1 LSLLSFSACSDENG
15 PPGNG
20 DTPDNGDTKE
30 IINPDTLV
38 IADIAD
44 IDSLD
49 PAYAYDVASA
59 GQIQSIYETL
69 IGFDGGSTTDFVGVL
84 ATEWTISEDGRT
96 YRFRIREG
104 VTFHNGNPLTPEDVE
119 YTFERGMV
127 QDYILGP
134 QWMFFEPLFG
144 IGINTSRTNNGLI
157 PLEEIKSKVD
167 VDGQWVQFNL
177 AAPYEPFLQILSS
190 SWGSIVDKDWCIQ
203 QGDWNGTQE
212 SYEMLNDPLSAS
224 SPLNA
229 ITNGTGPYML
239 EFWQPAIE
247 ISLIQNPNYW
257 GQSASIERVVTKIVP
272 EWSLRKLMFEQ
283 GEADTIV
290 VPQPFIGELEGLEGI
305 KVYEDLPFLLC
316 QALFFQHDIDSTSPF
331 IGSGELD
338 GFGITHEFFSD
349 LDIRKGFAYAFD
361 WESYISDGLLGLG
374 KQIATPIVEGLS
386 YYDSDWQMY
395 SHDLTIAEE
404 YFRAA
409 WDGSVWENGFEFTMV
424 YASGDTA
431 GRIAAEILQGN
442 LFAVNNKF
450 KINIQLMDWPTLLTQ
465 MAIGRLPIFINGWTA
480 DYPDAHNFIFP
491 FMHSL
496 GTFSAGQR
504 YSNSD
509 VDSLIVQ
516 AIASV
521 DSATRQSIYDQL
533 EELYYEDVPSIMI
546 AQLTGPY
553 FFRDWV
559 QGFEFNPMKV
569 QISMYASELSKEYP

>member
-1 LSLLSFSACSDENG
+1 MKKGMKTTVCIFVSILILSLLSFSACSDEDG

-20 DTPDNGDTKE
+20 DTPDNGDIKE
-30 IINPDTLV
+30 IINPDTFV
-38 IADIAD
+38 IADVAD

-84 ATEWTISEDGRT
+84 ATEWTISDDGRT
-96 YRFRIREG
+96 YRFNIREG
-104 VTFHNGNPLTPEDVE
+104 VIFHNGNPLTPEDVE

-144 IGINTSRTNNGLI
+144 IGINTSRTITGLL

-177 AAPYEPFLQILSS
+177 PAPYEPFLQILAS

-212 SYEMLNDPLSAS
+212 SYEMLNGPLPAS
-224 SPLNA
+224 SPLNG

-247 ISLIQNPNYW
+247 ISLIRNPNYW
-257 GQSASIERVVTKIVP
+257 GEPASIERVVTKIVP

-283 GEADTIV
+283 GEADTIA
-290 VPQPFIGELEGLEGI
+290 VPQPFIGELEGMEDI
-305 KVYEDLPFLLC
+305 KVYEDLPFLIC
-316 QALFFQHDIDSTSPF
+316 QALFFQHDIDSTSQF

-338 GFGITHEFFSD
+338 GFGITHDFFSD

-361 WESYISDGLLGLG
+361 WESYINEGLLGFG

-395 SHDLTIAEE
+395 SHDPTKAEE
-404 YFRAA
+404 YLRAA
-409 WDGSVWENGFEFTMV
+409 WGGSVWENGFEFTMV

-431 GRIAAEILQGN
+431 GRIAAEILQDN
-442 LFAVNNKF
+442 LFTINNKF

-465 MAIGRLPIFINGWTA
+465 MAIGRLPVFINGWTA

-504 YSNSD
+504 YNNSE
-509 VDSLIVQ
+509 VDTLIVQ
-516 AIASV
+516 AIASDV
-521 DSATRQSIYDQL
+521 STERQ
-533 EELYYEDVPSIMI
+533 
-546 AQLTGPY
+546 
-553 FFRDWV
+553 
-559 QGFEFNPMKV
+559 
-569 QISMYASELSKEYP
+569 